1 MYQFDSD
8 FDSLSEDSCSKEKA
22 SGFIEFLEGY
32 NEAYQE
38 NPRVID
44 ADQDVGVEDREQL
57 L

>member
-22 SGFIEFLEGY
+22 SGFIEFLENY
-32 NEAYQE
+32 KDYQE
-38 NPRVID
+38 NPRAID
-44 ADQDVGVEDREQL
+44 PDQDVGVEDREQL